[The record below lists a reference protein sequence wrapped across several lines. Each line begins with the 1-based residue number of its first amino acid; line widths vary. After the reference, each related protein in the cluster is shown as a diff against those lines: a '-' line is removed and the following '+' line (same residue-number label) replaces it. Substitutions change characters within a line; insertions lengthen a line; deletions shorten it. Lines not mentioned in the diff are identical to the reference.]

1 MMGWVGKVW
10 IILSRE
16 TVEVKG
22 KEERTRHRSAM
33 SIYRFMK
40 ITWEKN

>member
-22 KEERTRHRSAM
+22 KERTRHRSAM
-33 SIYRFMK
+33 LIYQFMK